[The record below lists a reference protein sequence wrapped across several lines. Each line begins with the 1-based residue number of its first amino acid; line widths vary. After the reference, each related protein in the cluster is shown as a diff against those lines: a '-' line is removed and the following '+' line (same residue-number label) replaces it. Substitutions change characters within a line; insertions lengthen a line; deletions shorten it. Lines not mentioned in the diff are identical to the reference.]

1 MKNRARIAAIS
12 LPLVGGSSPTAP
24 SPGASTP
31 QSHAS
36 HPGVSPTVR
45 FSALGLSDFRLLD
58 GWRPESG
65 VKGTGAV
72 PVMVMLSGSGDILG
86 AVVVPGPDL

>member
-1 MKNRARIAAIS
+1 MII
-12 LPLVGGSSPTAP
+12 GGFPVC
-24 SPGASTP
+24 
-31 QSHAS
+31 QSECLQQWR
-36 HPGVSPTVR
+36 G
-45 FSALGLSDFRLLD
+45 

-86 AVVVPGPDL
+86 AVVVPGPGL

>member
-1 MKNRARIAAIS
+1 MTLGRDDKYWHALRCM
-12 LPLVGGSSPTAP
+12 
-24 SPGASTP
+24 ASGECEKRTSEAGR
-31 QSHAS
+31 Q
-36 HPGVSPTVR
+36 R
-45 FSALGLSDFRLLD
+45 
-58 GWRPESG
+58 WRPESG